1 MVEELQKFKH
11 ENQIDA
17 TVYLDRNLKM
27 VAFSFARHSNHPT
40 FIKMM
45 ATIYELP
52 REKDMFVDK
61 VREIIIEHNYKDV
74 IRFDLKITIEW
85 IL

>member
-1 MVEELQKFKH
+1 MVEELHKFKH

-27 VAFSFARHSNHPT
+27 VAFSFARQSNHPT

-45 ATIYELP
+45 AIIYELP
-52 REKDMFVDK
+52 REKDMFIDK
-61 VREIIIEHNYKDV
+61 VREIIVERNYKDV
-74 IRFDLKITIEW
+74 RKY
-85 IL
+85 